1 MQPADKENS
10 TNLRTG
16 ILLLVI
22 LLTAALLRFYDLDRT
37 SLWYDEAVSWSQSK
51 GTLSELLSSVAA
63 DNYPPLHNV
72 ILWLTMPMIGDGETA
87 LRLPSAALGVLAVWL
102 VYLIGKH
109 LAGREAGLLAAALL
123 ALSPL
128 HIWYSTEARMYALLA
143 ASGLLFLFAVLR
155 VLRQPSAAWI
165 ILLVFGGTCFLYS
178 HVYALFGFAG
188 VGVVCG
194 IFAIAQFRRTRSLHG
209 NNSLTVCL
217 AMAASSFLFLPWLIL
232 LLKRA
237 QSVADAGF
245 WIAYPDLQFLET
257 LVFGIAGSV
266 TLFWLLTGL
275 ALFGVLL
282 AIFNPARTNAD
293 ASAPRQEIMVCL
305 AYTLGPAVL
314 AYLYSVFFQPILF
327 DRYLIAAWPGLI
339 ALAAVGTTRLL
350 PRLASIALVGVAIA
364 LTYSQLDFTLNTK
377 IRPEWRQIAE
387 YFDEN
392 SSPEDRLLLYKGFAA
407 PALAYYLR
415 GENRFEALESL
426 EDLSS
431 LPEQKYPTEIWLLLV
446 HASNLETAAAR
457 KAFFNGANE
466 KAAQGFGWGASGL
479 LLLKVKADWS
489 SGTTAADGKK

>member
-1 MQPADKENS
+1 MQPADKEKS
-10 TNLRTG
+10 TNLTTG

-217 AMAASSFLFLPWLIL
+217 AMAVSSFLFLPWLIL

-257 LVFGIAGSV
+257 LVFGLAGSV

-275 ALFGVLL
+275 ALFGALL
-282 AIFNPARTNAD
+282 AIFNPTRAEAD

-314 AYLYSVFFQPILF
+314 AYLYSVFLQPILF

-350 PRLASIALVGVAIA
+350 PRLASFALVGVAIA

-387 YFDEN
+387 HLNEN
-392 SSPEDRLLLYKGFAA
+392 RGSEDRLLLYKGFAE
-407 PALAYYLR
+407 PVLGYYLR
-415 GENRFEALESL
+415 GPDQFEAVNSL
-426 EDLSS
+426 DQLKQILSAE
-431 LPEQKYPTEIWLLLV
+431 PEATTWLLLV
-446 HASNLETAAAR
+446 HSNERETSEAKEIFLGHGRSEAAR
-457 KAFFNGANE
+457 A
-466 KAAQGFGWGASGL
+466 FGWGASGL
-479 LLLKVKADWS
+479 TLLRS
-489 SGTTAADGKK
+489 TPNRS